1 MKCKGA
7 FLLFCFLGA
16 EEGGL
21 DLGNTGSS
29 LGVADLG
36 SVPSLLV
43 DGLLDLSLGSGV
55 SSDGSVGLGVHLLDV
70 LGVDAGLDESRELSL
85 ESFLVLLLELLH
97 VVTNVATEDVVFVD
111 LSVELAVGESG
122 ESLGAVGDVETSIS
136 GTLEDTEDSGTSGGS
151 GQTSVQVA
159 SEGSLL
165 AGVSLLVELVSVDLD
180 LAFVHGVKTEL
191 LEDSSADQET
201 DGVGSGVVG
210 QTDGDAVSWEFVGIG
225 GGDDD
230 VSLEPGVGDLSD
242 DVLVGDSDDKSVLR
256 GVVLVLVLDTESLS
270 GEVVGLSL
278 SSSLELG
285 LVSLEVGL
293 VLLDLDEGSL
303 RTSASF
309 LGHVGLESIQQRSV
323 RQSKSDSKMG

>member
-1 MKCKGA
+1 M
-7 FLLFCFLGA
+7 
-16 EEGGL
+16 
-21 DLGNTGSS
+21 S
-29 LGVADLG
+29 
-36 SVPSLLV
+36 
-43 DGLLDLSLGSGV
+43 
-55 SSDGSVGLGVHLLDV
+55 H
-70 LGVDAGLDESRELSL
+70 
-85 ESFLVLLLELLH
+85 
-97 VVTNVATEDVVFVD
+97 
-111 LSVELAVGESG
+111 
-122 ESLGAVGDVETSIS
+122 LGAVGDVETGIS

-180 LAFVHGVKTEL
+180 LTLVHGVKTEL

-230 VSLEPGVGDLSD
+230 VSLEPSVGDLRD
-242 DVLVGDSDDKSVLR
+242 DVLKVGLKMGKERLVDYLVGDSDDKSVLG

-309 LGHVGLESIQQRSV
+309 LGHVGLESIQQRSEN
-323 RQSKSDSKMG
+323 KKG